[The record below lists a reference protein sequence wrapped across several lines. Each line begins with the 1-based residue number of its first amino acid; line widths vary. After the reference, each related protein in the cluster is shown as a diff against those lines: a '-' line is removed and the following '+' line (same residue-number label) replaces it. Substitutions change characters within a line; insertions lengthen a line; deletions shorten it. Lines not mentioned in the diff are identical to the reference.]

1 MERISSSG
9 SLKTETEMGHRPIQ
23 KTDGS
28 ARTEA
33 GLGFRRLTGASLTP
47 FPTEAIYE
55 PSQERQELFMV
66 VAHDFVTQCLPSET
80 RRDEERRRRGC
91 RAARHA
97 DQVNVLERRLP
108 ISRVGLGKASFPC
121 G

>member
-1 MERISSSG
+1 
-9 SLKTETEMGHRPIQ
+9 MGHRPIQ

-80 RRDEERRRRGC
+80 RRDEGGGGVAAGRRGT
-91 RAARHA
+91 H
-97 DQVNVLERRLP
+97 
-108 ISRVGLGKASFPC
+108 IKWMS
-121 G
+121 